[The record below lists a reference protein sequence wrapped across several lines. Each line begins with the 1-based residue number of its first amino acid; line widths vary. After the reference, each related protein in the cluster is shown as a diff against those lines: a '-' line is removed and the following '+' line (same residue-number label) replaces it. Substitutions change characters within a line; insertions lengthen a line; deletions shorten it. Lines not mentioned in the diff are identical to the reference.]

1 MGGATGGRSLEETS
15 RWAVAAVCFVLV
27 ATSMVIER
35 LIHLVEQTS
44 SSSDTPSTDSGPSTI
59 TTTTTTA
66 QLNDPTSGYPDN
78 GKVPFVSSDGIHQ
91 LHVFIFVLALF
102 HVLCCI
108 LTMTLGRFKVCFY
121 RQFIISVPKVDYL
134 TLRHGFIQVGDPIF
148 GYHLSH

>member
-15 RWAVAAVCFVLV
+15 RWAVAAVCLVLV

-35 LIHLVEQTS
+35 LIHLVEQ
-44 SSSDTPSTDSGPSTI
+44 
-59 TTTTTTA
+59 
-66 QLNDPTSGYPDN
+66 

-108 LTMTLGRFKVCFY
+108 LTMTLGRFKGDF
-121 RQFIISVPKVDYL
+121 
-134 TLRHGFIQVGDPIF
+134 LRKKAYELLEQLPCAAMDSKSLEILSLVTICPIDSKF
-148 GYHLSH
+148 V